1 MILLLRLAEKHQVK
15 YESKEQLFADAKKFA
30 MQNGGRTGRTAV
42 QFVKTYI

>member
-1 MILLLRLAEKHQVK
+1 
-15 YESKEQLFADAKKFA
+15 KKFA